1 MAESDASA
9 PAAAQTKK
17 RSGDVLV
24 KKSKRVK
31 KESGQK
37 ESDEKERVKTER
49 KEAGTSK
56 TTPSKGKHHD
66 SVVSFDVKAFF
77 EEHNEDW
84 QRKHED
90 WDGQK
95 RLNILLEAA
104 RQHHAVQ
111 VREQIQ
117 RDMKVIEK
125 ASDAS
130 RRLETNIQALNIQHE
145 TIALSAKV
153 YDAMSIEFAWQL
165 PDIAQSEE
173 MLKSVWCCTNHYE
186 IEEELPAVVEKFWS
200 LLKESSTLKIMA
212 KMRAEAE
219 KRQLKLEQQ
228 QQELIDRTHY
238 SNTDYE
244 LYRAICKVEDG
255 FPNKEAS
262 FRKLIDPDPEDECS
276 EEDYEVANVLTI
288 IRRIWLGQDSQ
299 FGVQHLLH
307 AVKNMFEDRNRMVEA
322 MGSDLPFR
330 LGQPVEPP
338 PKVKEEDKSCDE
350 VRSTHQRDKMAMSS
364 DSRRTA
370 TGVCQG

>member
-66 SVVSFDVKAFF
+66 SV
-77 EEHNEDW
+77 
-84 QRKHED
+84 

-370 TGVCQG
+370 TGMKETHSKVHKEARLGCHCTMPQKW